1 LLAKQLSLPLS
12 VLSGEFGSDLR
23 LLEQAKLICEDK
35 TQVFVPFEDNN
46 IEMAYFKTKIE
57 AKLAIAKL
65 LGKPLATISEL
76 QRLELDKLIAE
87 SLHKATL
94 LEKVREYFKFKLV
107 SNDIRSS

>member
-1 LLAKQLSLPLS
+1 MRGSSPK
-12 VLSGEFGSDLR
+12 FG
-23 LLEQAKLICEDK
+23 
-35 TQVFVPFEDNN
+35 T
-46 IEMAYFKTKIE
+46 IE

-76 QRLELDKLIAE
+76 QRLELDQLIAK

-94 LEKVREYFKFKLV
+94 LGKVQEYFKLKLV